1 MIDEPAL
8 RHCSGLAFPAKGV
21 HAMKRIVFAFV
32 FCLSVLS
39 ASAAMAQFTG
49 PSASGPPT
57 TVSAVGNARIGSYV
71 TLTGNIVNHQRS
83 DYFTFRDDTGEIRV
97 EIASGVWGGR
107 QVGPDTRVRLLGEVD
122 RGPAGRYVWVK
133 TLEVL

>member
-1 MIDEPAL
+1 MRRPSGTAAA
-8 RHCSGLAFPAKGV
+8 RHFPPRECNAT
-21 HAMKRIVFAFV
+21 KRIVFAFV

-71 TLTGNIVNHQRS
+71 TLTGHVVNHQRS
-83 DYFTFRDDTGEIRV
+83 DYFTFRDETGEIRV
-97 EIASGVWGGR
+97 EIGSNVWNGR
-107 QVGPDTRVRLLGEVD
+107 KVGPNDKVRLLGEVD

-133 TLEVL
+133 SLEVL